1 MVTHMMEDPTTISQ
15 VLDVLWA
22 LRAMERIGD
31 HAKNICEH
39 VIYMVAGTD
48 VRHLSANKMAAKINS

>member
-1 MVTHMMEDPTTISQ
+1 MAQDPKSIPR
-15 VLDVLWA
+15 VLNVLWA

-48 VRHLSANKMAAKINS
+48 VRHLSPKKIAAKINS